1 MNLIEEG
8 SMLEMQKAR
17 TPGQKL
23 PTRRERTGLGEE
35 MVHNLKVHKLDSRNK
50 SGNDKRRTSEIH
62 DFESC

>member
-23 PTRRERTGLGEE
+23 PTRRECTGLDPQLEGPQI
-35 MVHNLKVHKLDSRNK
+35 RF
-50 SGNDKRRTSEIH
+50 TQ
-62 DFESC
+62 